1 MDGDAGKM
9 IMWENILSEEQKT
22 ALAENCP
29 EISWSAIEYLKPGS
43 TRERGEYKTY
53 GIMYAE
59 ELVRSGISAN
69 DIKEGLRSY
78 ASWVSY
84 KHLNAATE
92 MADIAYANLRF

>member
-1 MDGDAGKM
+1 
-9 IMWENILSEEQKT
+9 MWENILSKEQKT

-43 TRERGEYKTY
+43 TKERGEYRGY

-59 ELVRSGISAN
+59 ELIKSGISAN
-69 DIKEGLRSY
+69 DIKEGLKCY
-78 ASWVSY
+78 ARWVSN

-92 MADIAYANLRF
+92 IVDIANANIRRW